1 MIKII
6 VVICILLLTMFLS
19 YWIGKNEGY
28 INGFKSG
35 AETISVELQ
44 RKLGVPEDKIVHI
57 YYEEK

>member
-6 VVICILLLTMFLS
+6 VAICILLLTMFLS
-19 YWIGKNEGY
+19 YWIGKKEGY

-35 AETISVELQ
+35 AETISAELQ

-57 YYEEK
+57 YCEGK